1 MSSKGEFRMWTGEV
15 EPGFQEVLCAV
26 TPNWQIS
33 KHLCCEG
40 QTPCRRWQRVCVEQY
55 YCPGGRVGVV
65 APACTL
71 LHPLSLWSLPCWL
84 LPPPALFIPAVRN
97 LVQLSDWRI
106 FLTQGI
112 GQCPLVQ
119 ALNCIPALGG
129 STARCWQLSHSPLD
143 VFLLTRAA
151 CVDFLIPPCVLWLF
165 PEPDLVTAPFSTIVS
180 LVDVGLLCRK
190 TSFLF
195 LMGIFFFFPGE

>member
-15 EPGFQEVLCAV
+15 EPDFQEVLCAV
-26 TPNWQIS
+26 APKVQIS
-33 KHLCCEG
+33 KHLCCGG
-40 QTPCRRWQRVCVEQY
+40 QTPCRRWQRACVEQY
-55 YCPGGRVGVV
+55 YCPGGRVAVV

-84 LPPPALFIPAVRN
+84 LPTPALFIPAVRN

-129 STARCWQLSHSPLD
+129 SHSTLLAAEPQPLGC
-143 VFLLTRAA
+143 FS
-151 CVDFLIPPCVLWLF
+151 
-165 PEPDLVTAPFSTIVS
+165 PDKSSMCGFSDTTLCALVVP
-180 LVDVGLLCRK
+180 
-190 TSFLF
+190 
-195 LMGIFFFFPGE
+195 